1 MAAGKARGQV
11 EPPGLIDLGH
21 MVIFVAL
28 NQHTNDIDHGGEG
41 VGFVFAHL
49 VNQTIE

>member
-1 MAAGKARGQV
+1 
-11 EPPGLIDLGH
+11 

-28 NQHTNDIDHGGEG
+28 NQDTNDIHQGGEG

-49 VNQTIE
+49 VNQAIE